1 MDNLLE
7 ALLARKSLP
16 TKSELSAL
24 LNSLTPRELEEIDQL
39 LMTVKEPW
47 LPNPGPQTSAYYT
60 RAKAVL
66 YGGAAGGGKTDLLCG
81 LAHNEHQSSI
91 IFRRHFTEATPLIKR
106 VEELFV
112 PRWGDWSKKGHAF
125 QFKKGNTLEIG
136 AVKDLGDEQKYQ
148 GHADDLK
155 GFDEATAFAY
165 SQFLYLCGWLRSV
178 RANQRTR
185 IVACTN
191 PPVDEEGMWVIK
203 HWAPWLDK
211 NYRGKKAMPGELRYF
226 ISDADGTRQE
236 VDTNQPVT
244 FRGKQY
250 RPESHTFIP
259 SSVADNPF
267 LADTDY
273 EDRLNQL
280 PEPFRSKFLFG
291 DFAAGIGADP
301 YQLIP
306 RDWVEAA
313 QARWKERP
321 CPLDLPRHQLGVD
334 VSRGGVDRAVI
345 VPRRGNYVEQLIMHK
360 GAVTADGVRFA
371 LMIEQE
377 MTHHQTVAA
386 LDTIGVGTSPYDHLR
401 HRKGEA
407 NVWSMNG
414 SESAKGQMDKTSTF
428 GFVNCRAWW
437 WWSMRERLD
446 PISGDDIAL
455 PPDPEIIEELCVVN
469 FMLRSNG
476 VQIEAKDDIKKK
488 LGRSPDKGDAIVYA
502 FGQPNVA
509 GLGIFGYYQRDY
521 EDRKA
526 ARDNATAQS
535 KDVVIKINLDKDG
548 NK

>member
-1 MDNLLE
+1 
-7 ALLARKSLP
+7 
-16 TKSELSAL
+16 
-24 LNSLTPRELEEIDQL
+24 
-39 LMTVKEPW
+39 
-47 LPNPGPQTSAYYT
+47 
-60 RAKAVL
+60 
-66 YGGAAGGGKTDLLCG
+66 
-81 LAHNEHQSSI
+81 
-91 IFRRHFTEATPLIKR
+91 
-106 VEELFV
+106 
-112 PRWGDWSKKGHAF
+112 
-125 QFKKGNTLEIG
+125 
-136 AVKDLGDEQKYQ
+136 
-148 GHADDLK
+148 
-155 GFDEATAFAY
+155 
-165 SQFLYLCGWLRSV
+165 
-178 RANQRTR
+178 
-185 IVACTN
+185 
-191 PPVDEEGMWVIK
+191 
-203 HWAPWLDK
+203 
-211 NYRGKKAMPGELRYF
+211 
-226 ISDADGTRQE
+226 
-236 VDTNQPVT
+236 
-244 FRGKQY
+244 
-250 RPESHTFIP
+250 
-259 SSVADNPF
+259 
-267 LADTDY
+267 
-273 EDRLNQL
+273 
-280 PEPFRSKFLFG
+280 
-291 DFAAGIGADP
+291 
-301 YQLIP
+301 
-306 RDWVEAA
+306 
-313 QARWKERP
+313 
-321 CPLDLPRHQLGVD
+321 
-334 VSRGGVDRAVI
+334 
-345 VPRRGNYVEQLIMHK
+345 MHK